1 MGPGASIPGPEL
13 TMVEIEIDKKTYK
26 IDFSTFPPSAI
37 KRIEELKR
45 RMENGD
51 LDAAYDGLVLLT
63 GARAEIINELD
74 VRQITEFYI
83 FIGDE
88 ANRYVRL
95 HSH

>member
-1 MGPGASIPGPEL
+1 MGPGASISGPKL

-51 LDAAYDGLVLLT
+51 LDAAYDGLALLT

-74 VRQITEFYI
+74 MMQIVELWAFIRKGADEFT
-83 FIGDE
+83 
-88 ANRYVRL
+88 RL